1 MRPEILEYLEYKYEK
16 ISLISETDEKKLMLL
31 RDKQTGEYCRYKRI
45 NRHIEVFEK
54 LKNIK
59 SEYLPSIYYLHYDG
73 SETVVIEEEIQGKT
87 LQALLDGGK
96 TFTKRECEKI
106 FIGLCDALALLHKN
120 GILHRDLKPDNIML
134 SDGKIKLV
142 DFDAARELKADT
154 LNDTVLLGTK
164 GFAPPEQYGFSQ
176 TDSRSDIYA
185 LGVTMQL
192 ISGKNSK
199 YKKII
204 KKCVSFAPKDR
215 YKTASAVKRAV
226 YLRKY
231 RGILIFAALLL
242 YITVSSV
249 NSYYNDPVFR
259 DDILILMNKSG
270 VITLSE
276 EEENRIF
283 ARQSYDADEMKNI
296 WCGKYKN
303 AEDAELKISYTDKL
317 EFSLVTYDNGLKTS
331 LVGGKLTIENK
342 QTAVFTSSAPKG
354 EYKITMFIYEN
365 GIFVSENEVPSPYGH
380 GQSVAGY
387 YEKIE

>member
-1 MRPEILEYLEYKYEK
+1 MKPEILEFLEYKYDK
-16 ISLISETDEKKLMLL
+16 ISVISETDEKKLMLL

-45 NRHIEVFEK
+45 NRHIDIFEK

-59 SEYLPSIYYLHYDG
+59 SEYLPAIYYLHYDG
-73 SETVVIEEEIQGKT
+73 SETVVIEEEIQGKA
-87 LQALLDGGK
+87 LRALLDDGK
-96 TFTKRECEKI
+96 VFTAHECEKI
-106 FIGLCDALALLHKN
+106 FIGLCDALTVLHKN
-120 GILHRDLKPDNIML
+120 GILHRDLKPDNIMFT
-134 SDGKIKLV
+134 DGKIKLV
-142 DFDAARELKADT
+142 DFDASREFKNDT

-176 TDSRSDIYA
+176 TDGRSDIYA

-192 ISGKNSK
+192 ISGKTGK

-215 YKTASAVKRAV
+215 YKTANAVKRAI
-226 YLRKY
+226 YLRKH
-231 RGILIFAALLL
+231 RGILVFAAILLCVIAL
-242 YITVSSV
+242 SV

-259 DDILILMNKSG
+259 DDVLLVLREG
-270 VITLSE
+270 GFITISE
-276 EEENRIF
+276 EDENRIF
-283 ARQSYDADEMKNI
+283 AHQSYNTDEIKNI
-296 WCGKYKN
+296 WCGTYKN

-317 EFSLVTYDNGLKTS
+317 KFSLVTYDNGLKTS
-331 LVGGKLTIENK
+331 LVGGELNLENK

-380 GQSVAGY
+380 GQSVSGY

>member
-16 ISLISETDEKKLMLL
+16 ISVISETDEKKLMLL
-31 RDKQTGEYCRYKRI
+31 RDRQTDEYCRYKRI

-106 FIGLCDALALLHKN
+106 FIGLCDALTLLHKN

-192 ISGKNSK
+192 ISGKTGK

-204 KKCVSFAPKDR
+204 KNAFPLPRKTDIRPQAP
-215 YKTASAVKRAV
+215 
-226 YLRKY
+226 
-231 RGILIFAALLL
+231 
-242 YITVSSV
+242 
-249 NSYYNDPVFR
+249 
-259 DDILILMNKSG
+259 
-270 VITLSE
+270 
-276 EEENRIF
+276 
-283 ARQSYDADEMKNI
+283 
-296 WCGKYKN
+296 
-303 AEDAELKISYTDKL
+303 
-317 EFSLVTYDNGLKTS
+317 
-331 LVGGKLTIENK
+331 
-342 QTAVFTSSAPKG
+342 
-354 EYKITMFIYEN
+354 
-365 GIFVSENEVPSPYGH
+365 
-380 GQSVAGY
+380 
-387 YEKIE
+387 